1 VFTFL
6 ISLIARRN
14 AETGDIVIE
23 PKNVLTSPV
32 KKGKIDKVYFDK
44 KPSYI
49 AVGK

>member
-1 VFTFL
+1 MFTEKK
-6 ISLIARRN
+6 SRRN

-44 KPSYI
+44 KP
-49 AVGK
+49 